1 MNVVTAAEEETKEV
15 KAPRTR
21 GRPRKK
27 AKMTPGT
34 DETFKRREMDTNP
47 EKSLKLFFSFKV
59 RKSAR
64 GQTVS
69 AEPELE
75 GEEEEKE
82 SSVGQTKGGKS
93 YVSMRKNEIIKTN

>member
-1 MNVVTAAEEETKEV
+1 MNIVTAEEEIKEV

-21 GRPRKK
+21 GRPSKK

-47 EKSLKLFFSFKV
+47 EKSLNVFFSFKV
-59 RKSAR
+59 RRSAR

-75 GEEEEKE
+75 EEEKE
-82 SSVGQTKGGKS
+82 SSLAQTKSEKS
-93 YVSMRKNEIIKTN
+93 NISMKKKEL